1 MLSMLNAQIEKTNG
15 FLDTFIVEE
24 FCPHPQDSE
33 FYICIQSLRQGDL
46 IYFSHEGG
54 VDVGD
59 VDAKA
64 AKLMVHV
71 NKPFPTEQEIT
82 SGLLQG
88 KLAYLI

>member
-1 MLSMLNAQIEKTNG
+1 
-15 FLDTFIVEE
+15 LDTFIVEA

-46 IYFSHEGG
+46 IYFTHEGG

-71 NKPFPTEQEIT
+71 NKPFPTEKEIT
-82 SGLLQG
+82 DGLLKG
-88 KLAYLI
+88 NYMNLTK